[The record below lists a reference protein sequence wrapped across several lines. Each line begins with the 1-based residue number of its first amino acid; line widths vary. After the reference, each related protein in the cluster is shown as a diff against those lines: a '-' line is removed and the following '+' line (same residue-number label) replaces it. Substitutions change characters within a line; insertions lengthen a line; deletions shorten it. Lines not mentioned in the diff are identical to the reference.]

1 MLNVL
6 GVDGATLVISGL
18 FVGIMTNLVL
28 VGGGI
33 HLLVDVVAHVG
44 DGLRGGSE
52 ALSERTE
59 AGMAIYAVI

>member
-1 MLNVL
+1 MLDVL
-6 GVDGATLVISGL
+6 GIDGASLIVSDL
-18 FVGIMTNLVL
+18 LVGIVTDLVF